1 MYLSSRYKDGDIRAE
16 QVPGGAVSY
25 SVSRNF
31 PPPSN
36 YMLYQWESGDRI
48 DILAEEMGIPR
59 SRWWEIMDDNP
70 ILRCPT
76 MIQPGS
82 SIRIRKPS

>member
-1 MYLSSRYKDGDIRAE
+1 MYLSSRYKDGDVRTD
-16 QVPGGAVSY
+16 QKDDGGIVY
-25 SVSRNF
+25 SVARNF
-31 PPPSN
+31 PAPSDFV
-36 YMLYQWESGDRI
+36 LYQWESGDRI

-76 MIQPGS
+76 MIQPGA

>member
-1 MYLSSRYKDGDIRAE
+1 MYLSSRYKDGDVRTE
-16 QVPGGAVSY
+16 QVAGGIVY
-25 SVSRNF
+25 SVARNF
-31 PPPSN
+31 PASSD
-36 YMLYQWESGDRI
+36 YVLYQWETGDRI

-70 ILRCPT
+70 VLRCPT